1 MLEKQN
7 EIKEQNVIQEERNK
21 FDKERTYI
29 AIIDKIE
36 ENSIYV
42 NELKVETSSSKIGY
56 FWFNAKNIKILDRD
70 NNGIKAE
77 DLHVG
82 DTIIITSNTSYI
94 NYMNP
99 PIVYDIKL
107 VKVVYEGVK

>member
-1 MLEKQN
+1 MLKKQN
-7 EIKEQNVIQEERNK
+7 EIKEQNVIQEERNE

-56 FWFNAKNIKILDRD
+56 FWLNAKNIKILDRD
-70 NNGIKAE
+70 NNEIKVG

-82 DTIIITSNTSYI
+82 DTIIIISNTSYI